1 LYYETF
7 FPRTRRASAGST
19 ARRRRTP
26 SLIPWR
32 VGRPA
37 SDVRLAHTGRAH
49 LPTACPLTRSDLQCP
64 SALDGRSFAEPTAAQ
79 SSSTLRSRSLI
90 TSLHLRALSEG
101 ERILY
106 VDAQIA
112 YGALDL
118 CVAEQDL
125 HSAQVPCLP
134 IYDGRLGSAQRMGSV
149 IFRA

>member
-1 LYYETF
+1 MGALTP
-7 FPRTRRASAGST
+7 PRQPRSA
-19 ARRRRTP
+19 
-26 SLIPWR
+26 LR
-32 VGRPA
+32 VK
-37 SDVRLAHTGRAH
+37 SSCECLVLAHTGRAH
-49 LPTACPLTRSDLQCP
+49 LPTACPLTRSNLQCL
-64 SALDGRSFAEPTAAQ
+64 SALAHRGTNRGTELLDAKVEE
-79 SSSTLRSRSLI
+79 LI

>member
-1 LYYETF
+1 MATM
-7 FPRTRRASAGST
+7 G
-19 ARRRRTP
+19 
-26 SLIPWR
+26 
-32 VGRPA
+32 
-37 SDVRLAHTGRAH
+37 
-49 LPTACPLTRSDLQCP
+49 
-64 SALDGRSFAEPTAAQ
+64 ALRGTNRGTELLDAKVEE
-79 SSSTLRSRSLI
+79 LI

-134 IYDGRLGSAQRMGSV
+134 VYDGRLGSAQGMGSV